1 MAVFFVFNTRFARVN
16 VKGGQRN
23 NLRDFIFK
31 HII

>member
-23 NLRDFIFK
+23 NLGSAEISGW
-31 HII
+31 